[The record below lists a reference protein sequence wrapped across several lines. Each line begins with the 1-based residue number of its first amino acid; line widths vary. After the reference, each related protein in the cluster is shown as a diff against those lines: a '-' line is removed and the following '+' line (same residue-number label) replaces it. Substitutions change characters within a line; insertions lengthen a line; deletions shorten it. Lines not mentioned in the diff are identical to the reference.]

1 MQNGNIT
8 FILFFLFF
16 SIIFVY
22 LLPSIYCLLRWH
34 CSAWRYLGVE
44 LHDMRFTEVE
54 VYGNSV
60 QTLKQRA
67 GRRIRQGKWEEKI
80 QIEEKHQR
88 LNQEKAFK
96 GEGVKK
102 KKEQDSKMEKRL
114 IATNDFKECSWQATR
129 QFGAKLEHE
138 DFFSVLTLKKKKNQ

>member
-1 MQNGNIT
+1 MSLHRKIRQLKCIWKTCSSDFLLLKKECPGTVKKATTWTYRMEKMQNGNIT

-88 LNQEKAFK
+88 LN
-96 GEGVKK
+96 
-102 KKEQDSKMEKRL
+102 
-114 IATNDFKECSWQATR
+114 
-129 QFGAKLEHE
+129 
-138 DFFSVLTLKKKKNQ
+138 